1 MMGTSRGCGIQMLW
15 FSIHQ
20 RFEIRSIVEGYRR
33 VGLFEEMLQSVAD
46 MEDIDY
52 TLGRISFNMVL

>member
-1 MMGTSRGCGIQMLW
+1 MLW